1 MAKFQV
7 TCVLKGNLPV
17 LSEGEFCFCI
27 DTCELFIGTK
37 KGNVKVSTEN
47 KFESLVSKLKSNTF
61 GGFFNLKSSKSLI
74 GETESANVVSGTY
87 FLELERWNV
96 KNDRTDANNTSK
108 GINNALL
115 WASQQGFIEVVLP
128 MGIYLIDENT
138 PIEPQSFMTLNLGG
152 ATLKIRDNG
161 LVKYAIVRY
170 QRNQKFSRITNGR
183 IEGDKDTH
191 DYTTIPHTHEWGYGI
206 EVGNTTPIEGSNISY
221 ISIDNMEILNC
232 TGDGIAMESTW
243 GQIGEYDFAG
253 TFEVGGISDV
263 NGTPIVDVNKI
274 RSSIKIDLH
283 HESITKWGYFGLYG
297 DGYGGIGSEI
307 NTELYDVLF
316 YKADNTFVAA
326 TKRIMF
332 FEEVNVPQ
340 GADYAKIVLHQST
353 VPSKDGCKIT
363 VRIPEFSKN
372 VFIEKCK
379 IHDCRRLGISVSGAK
394 QIYIRDCEI
403 YKMKGTAPQGA
414 IDIEDGYRLN
424 QYINIE
430 RNNMYDNQGYNIV
443 VVGGRYINIIQNK
456 LTNNSLVVGQN
467 VEKVIINHNHL
478 REVSCVLGGEVTF
491 VNNQM
496 YGTRVIIDQGD
507 KEALIGNCIFHNS
520 ALVMG
525 RDKAYCIQVNQCE
538 FFSDQDLFHS
548 FSQLGSII
556 GFSTEPQTISDCVI
570 KGSSVEGT
578 SLTGVS
584 PGVKNGWRLSNVS
597 FIDTKHPQG
606 IITNLPPG
614 VYTGCNFE
622 NSGTISFVT
631 KTPQAEYEFNGCSFS
646 WDAYNLFIV
655 ESSQT
660 IAMLKV
666 KNSTFRGGRWGSA
679 FFLWDIGGRIE
690 FINNVFEYPNSES
703 TDSIIN
709 FWNETFI
716 SEYILIENNIFRS
729 NKSMIG
735 VNANQISSSITLIF
749 KDNIVDTV
757 VIKLRDEH
765 IKKDN
770 YINGVFDPYFYSA
783 TEPTEGFFRV
793 GQTIKNSNPVAGGY
807 IGWICLNEGNANN
820 TIWEK
825 DIVYKMDDVVSV
837 NGKVYK
843 CKVMS
848 TNGVAEPSQV
858 DSSAEWEYLSELAV
872 FKLFGRIAE

>member
-7 TCVLKGNLPV
+7 TCVLREKLPV

-47 KFESLVSKLKSNTF
+47 KFESLVRKIKANTF
-61 GGFFNLKSSKSLI
+61 GGLYNLKSNKSLI
-74 GETESANVVSGTY
+74 GETEAANLVSSTY
-87 FLELERWNV
+87 FLELERWNI
-96 KNDRTDANNTSK
+96 KNDGTEAVSTSI
-108 GINNALL
+108 GINNALV
-115 WASQQGFIEVVLP
+115 WASQQGFVEVVLP
-128 MGIYLIDENT
+128 KGIYLIDENT

-161 LVKYAIVRY
+161 LVKYAIVQY

-263 NGTPIVDVNKI
+263 DGTPIVDTNKI

-283 HESITKWGYFGLYG
+283 HESITKWRYFGLYG

-326 TKRIMF
+326 AKRVMF

-340 GADYAKIVLHQST
+340 SADYAKIVLHQGT
-353 VPSKDGCKIT
+353 IPSGNGCKIT
-363 VRIPEFSKN
+363 VRIPEFSRN
-372 VFIEKCK
+372 IFVEKCK
-379 IHDCRRLGISVSGAK
+379 IHHCRRLGISVSGAK
-394 QIYIRDCEI
+394 YIYIRDCEI
-403 YKMKGTAPQGA
+403 YQMKGTAPQGA

-424 QYINIE
+424 QYINIQG
-430 RNNMYDNQGYNIV
+430 NNIYDNTGYNIV

-456 LTNNSLVVGQN
+456 LADNSLVINQN
-467 VEKVIINHNHL
+467 VEKVIINHNHI
-478 REVSCVLGGEVTF
+478 REVVCVLGGEVTF
-491 VNNQM
+491 TNNQM
-496 YGTRVIIDQGD
+496 YAARIIIDQGD

-520 ALVMG
+520 ALLMG
-525 RDKAYCIQVNQCE
+525 RDKAYCIQVNQCQ
-538 FFSDQDLFHS
+538 FFSDQDLFRS

-556 GFSTEPQTISDCVI
+556 GCSTEPQTISDCVI
-570 KGSSVEGT
+570 KGSTVDGT
-578 SLTGVS
+578 SLIGVS
-584 PGVKNGWRLSNVS
+584 PGMKNGWRLSNVS
-597 FIDTKHPQG
+597 FIDTIHPQG

-631 KTPQAEYEFNGCSFS
+631 KTPQAEYEFNGCTFY
-646 WDAYNLFIV
+646 WDAHILFNV
-655 ESSQT
+655 ESFQK
-660 IAMLKV
+660 IARLKV
-666 KNSTFRGGRWGSA
+666 QNSTFIGGRWGPA
-679 FFLWDIGGRIE
+679 FFFWDIGGSVQ
-690 FINNVFEYPNSES
+690 FINNLFNYPNSES

-709 FWNETFI
+709 FWNDTFT
-716 SEYILIENNIFRS
+716 SEFLLIENNIFKS
-729 NKSMIG
+729 NKDMIG
-735 VNANQISSSITLIF
+735 LNANQISPSIDLIF
-749 KDNIVDTV
+749 KDNIVDTI
-757 VIKLRDEH
+757 VIRLRDEH
-765 IKKDN
+765 IKKNN
-770 YINGVFDPYFYSA
+770 YINGVFDPYFYLAS
-783 TEPTEGFFRV
+783 EPTEGFFRV
-793 GQTIKNSNPVAGGY
+793 GQVMSNSNPVAGGY
-807 IGWICLNEGNANN
+807 IGWICVKEGYASNVS
-820 TIWEK
+820 WEK
-825 DIVYKMDDVVSV
+825 GGAYKRGDIVRA
-837 NGKVYK
+837 NGNVYK
-843 CKVMS
+843 CLVTV
-848 TNGVAEPSQV
+848 TNDVTEPSKV
-858 DSSAEWEYLSELAV
+858 DGNTKWEYLGDMAV
-872 FKLFGRIAE
+872 LKLFGKILE

>member
-7 TCVLKGNLPV
+7 TCVLKSNLPV

-27 DTCELFIGTK
+27 DTSELFIGTK

-47 KFESLVSKLKSNTF
+47 TFERLVSKLKSNTF
-61 GGFFNLKSSKSLI
+61 GGFKSRKSLV

-96 KNDRTDANNTSK
+96 KNDGTDADNTSK

-128 MGIYLIDENT
+128 LGTYLIDENT

-152 ATLKIRDNG
+152 STLKIRSNG

-170 QRNQKFSRITNGR
+170 QRNQKFSRVTNGR
-183 IEGDKDTH
+183 IEGDKNTH

-206 EVGNTTPIEGSNISY
+206 EVGNTTPAEGSNMNY

-263 NGTPIVDVNKI
+263 NGALIVDDNKI
-274 RSSIKIDLH
+274 RSNLKIDLH
-283 HESITKWGYFGLYG
+283 HSSIIKWGYFGLYG
-297 DGYGGIGSEI
+297 DGYGGTGSEI
-307 NTELYDVLF
+307 YTELYDVLF
-316 YKADNTFVAA
+316 YRADNTFVTAA
-326 TKRIMF
+326 KRVKF
-332 FEEVNVPQ
+332 FEEVSVPEE
-340 GADYAKIVLHQST
+340 ADYAKIVLHQGT
-353 VPSKDGCKIT
+353 VPTETGCKIT

-379 IHDCRRLGISVSGAK
+379 IHDCRRLGVSVSGAK

-430 RNNMYDNQGYNIV
+430 RNNIYDNQGYNVV

-456 LTNNSLVVGQN
+456 LANNSLVVGEN
-467 VEKVIINHNHL
+467 VEKVIISNNHL
-478 REVSCVLGGEVTF
+478 REVSCVLSGEVIFT
-491 VNNQM
+491 NNQM
-496 YGTRVIIDQGD
+496 YATRVTIDQGD
-507 KEALIGNCIFHNS
+507 KEALIGNCTFHNS
-520 ALVMG
+520 ALLMG

-538 FFSDQDLFHS
+538 FFSDRDLFHT
-548 FSQLGSII
+548 FSQLGAII
-556 GFSTEPQTISDCVI
+556 GFSAEPQTISDCVI
-570 KGSSVEGT
+570 KGGAVEGT

-584 PGVKNGWRLSNVS
+584 PGMKNGWRLNNIS

-606 IITNLPPG
+606 IIMNLPPG
-614 VYTGCNFE
+614 VYTGCKFE

-631 KTPQAEYEFNGCSFS
+631 NTPQAEYEFNGCSFS
-646 WDAYNLFIV
+646 WDAYNLFTV
-655 ESSQT
+655 ESSQR

-666 KNSTFRGGRWGSA
+666 KNSNFRGGRWGSA

-690 FINNVFEYPNSES
+690 FNNNAFEYLNSES

-709 FWNETFI
+709 FWNETFT
-716 SEYILIENNIFRS
+716 SEFMLIENNIFRS

-735 VNANQISSSITLIF
+735 LNAIQISSSITLIF

-770 YINGVFDPYFYSA
+770 YINGVFDPY
-783 TEPTEGFFRV
+783 V
-793 GQTIKNSNPVAGGY
+793 
-807 IGWICLNEGNANN
+807 
-820 TIWEK
+820 
-825 DIVYKMDDVVSV
+825 
-837 NGKVYK
+837 
-843 CKVMS
+843 
-848 TNGVAEPSQV
+848 
-858 DSSAEWEYLSELAV
+858 
-872 FKLFGRIAE
+872 